1 MATSTDSTG
10 GARQPYIL
18 GGIRPIF
25 GGSEQGGTSA
35 QDWWSGLGSGASDI
49 LPRFGPAVSGRSE
62 TSAQANPANAASGTT
77 MPGPNPSAGQDARGW
92 WDFNGNSGVGS
103 MATNYFPTKAAAIAD
118 WVARFGSL
126 FPSGGA
132 AVGSYNNGGDTSTG
146 TGVGSG
152 GPKPLTPF
160 ESLTETL
167 KTLAGGG
174 GPSVGA
180 GASDSKGQLVPTT
193 VGGSKSPAILIVAV
207 LIAGALAF
215 YWYKKHG
222 QKAAAE

>member
-25 GGSEQGGTSA
+25 GGFEQRG
-35 QDWWSGLGSGASDI
+35 DLSGVADI

-77 MPGPNPSAGQDARGW
+77 MPGPNPSAGRDARGW
-92 WDFNGNSGVGS
+92 WDFNGNAGDPNT
-103 MATNYFPTKAAAIAD
+103 ATNWFPTLAGAISNWMANY
-118 WVARFGSL
+118 GSQ

-132 AVGSYNNGGDTSTG
+132 AVGAINGTTEP
-146 TGVGSG
+146 T

-167 KTLAGGG
+167 KTLAAGG
-174 GPSVGA
+174 GPSVGV
-180 GASDSKGQLVPTT
+180 GASDNKGQLVPTT
-193 VGGSKSPAILIVAV
+193 VGGSKSPVLLIVLV

>member
-18 GGIRPIF
+18 GGIRQIF
-25 GGSEQGGTSA
+25 GGSEQGGASA

-62 TSAQANPANAASGTT
+62 TSAQANPANAATGTT

-92 WDFNGNSGVGS
+92 WDFNGNAGDPSK
-103 MATNYFPTKAAAIAD
+103 ATAFFPTLAGAISN
-118 WVARFGSL
+118 WMGNYGSQ

-132 AVGSYNNGGDTSTG
+132 AVGAINGTT
-146 TGVGSG
+146 